1 MMEVLQKGTVESLL
15 IAMRDRLEVLTDLD
29 DVTNRLFDTTRKD
42 DDSPVQTNV
51 AWFTHASKP
60 MTGIF
65 TIDTTLAAYV
75 PGEEYKLY
83 IKFTSGVDTVVKGP
97 IFFRV
102 EDD

>member
-1 MMEVLQKGTVESLL
+1 MEVLKKGTVESLL

-29 DVTNRLFDTTRKD
+29 NVTSRLFDVKLKD
-42 DDSPVQTNV
+42 DDSAVQTNI
-51 AWFTHASKP
+51 AWSRHASKP

-65 TIDTTLAAYV
+65 PIDTTLAAYV
-75 PGEEYKLY
+75 IGKEYKLY
-83 IKFTSGVDTVVKGP
+83 VKFTSGLDIVVKGP

>member
-1 MMEVLQKGTVESLL
+1 MEVLKKGTVESLL

-29 DVTNRLFDTTRKD
+29 DVTNRLFDVRRKD
-42 DDSPVQTNV
+42 DNSAVVNNAV
-51 AWFTHASKP
+51 WFTHATKP

-65 TIDTTLAAYV
+65 TIDTTLAGFVA
-75 PGEEYKLY
+75 GEEYKLY
-83 IKFTSGVDTVVKGP
+83 IKFTSGVDIVVKGP